1 MVFEKIRKIL
11 CEQFELEEDRV
22 TMESN
27 LIGDLG
33 ADSLDVIDLAMSI
46 EDEFDIE
53 VPDDEIEKIKTVG
66 DIVRFV
72 EHIKSCPSCK
82 EELSIQYLSSEGI
95 SHLETGTSFNLE
107 KELTGY
113 MDRALKCR
121 QRKLQRRA
129 ALVIYETLALLII
142 TVIFLYT
149 GG

>member
-1 MVFEKIRKIL
+1 MVFEKVRTIL

-72 EHIKSCPSCK
+72 EDH
-82 EELSIQYLSSEGI
+82 
-95 SHLETGTSFNLE
+95 
-107 KELTGY
+107 
-113 MDRALKCR
+113 
-121 QRKLQRRA
+121 
-129 ALVIYETLALLII
+129 
-142 TVIFLYT
+142 
-149 GG
+149 